1 MTLNQKIL
9 DVVII
14 FGLVLTLIA
23 IPLSLISNTLPSND
37 RLFVFAQQVTDNT
50 INTTPS
56 TATVEGQRQGQST
69 STTMTATSDNN
80 KNNNNTLLLL
90 PSWNEGDTKQTII
103 NFVKNV
109 TNPENPDYYITPDK
123 RIAVFDNDGTLWS
136 EKPIPFEGYFALDR
150 LENLSIANPNLKQ
163 ISPYKEFLQKN
174 ITALKQNLTE
184 KDVVDLIT
192 ITHSN
197 ISQSEFNNI
206 VMNWSQIAQHPQTQ
220 RLFVNMVY
228 QPQLELINFLKDN
241 QFKVFIVSGGG
252 IDFMRQSLSSVY
264 GIPPEQ
270 IIGSSGKYEFVDNN
284 NTNSFIFREPELNS
298 FNNDYQKPVNIQLHI
313 GKVPVI
319 AVGNSDGDL
328 QMLKYVDDNNNNDE
342 HGKALMVLIHHD
354 DAVREY
360 SYDKGAENVLK
371 EAQNRNWTVID
382 MKDDFRDIY
391 PS

>member
-9 DVVII
+9 AVVII
-14 FGLVLTLIA
+14 FGFVLTLIT
-23 IPLSLISNTLPSND
+23 IPLSLISNIIPSND

-50 INTTPS
+50 TTTPS
-56 TATVEGQRQGQST
+56 TSTVDGGERQGQLLERSN
-69 STTMTATSDNN
+69 STTTATF
-80 KNNNNTLLLL
+80 NNNDNTLPLL

-103 NFVKNV
+103 NFVNNL
-109 TNPENPDYYITPDK
+109 TNPENPDYYIPPDR

-174 ITALKQNLTE
+174 TTALKQELTE

-206 VMNWSQIAQHPQTQ
+206 VTNWSQIAQHPQTQ

-228 QPQLELINFLKDN
+228 QPQLELIDFLKDN

-270 IIGSSGKYEFVDNN
+270 IIGSSGKYEFVDNT
-284 NTNSFIFREPELNS
+284 TNSFIFRKPELNS
-298 FNNDYQKPVNIQLHI
+298 YNIDYQKPVNIQLHI

-328 QMLKYVDDNNNNDE
+328 QMLKYVDDNNDNDE

-371 EAQNRNWTVID
+371 EAQNRNWTIVD
-382 MKDDFRDIY
+382 MKDDFREIY

>member
-1 MTLNQKIL
+1 MTLNQKISY
-9 DVVII
+9 VVLI
-14 FGLVLTLIA
+14 FGLVLTIIA

-37 RLFVFAQQVTDNT
+37 RLLFVFAQQEVTDNT
-50 INTTPS
+50 ITTTRTPS
-56 TATVEGQRQGQST
+56 TATVEGGQST
-69 STTMTATSDNN
+69 STMTAASD
-80 KNNNNTLLLL
+80 NNNTLPLL
-90 PSWNEGDTKQTII
+90 PSWNEGNAKEKII

-109 TNPENPDYYITPDK
+109 TNPENSDYYIAPDK

-174 ITALKQNLTE
+174 TTALKQELTE
-184 KDVVDLIT
+184 KDVMDLIT
-192 ITHSN
+192 MTHSN

-206 VMNWSQIAQHPQTQ
+206 VTNWSQIARHPQTQ

-252 IDFMRQSLSSVY
+252 IDFMRQSLSSIY

-270 IIGSSGKYEFVDNN
+270 IIGSSGKYEFVDNT
-284 NTNSFIFREPELNS
+284 TNSFIFRKPELNS

-313 GKVPVI
+313 GKIPVI

-328 QMLKYVDDNNNNDE
+328 QMLRYIDDNNE
-342 HGKALMVLIHHD
+342 EAKALMVLIHHD

-371 EAQNRNWTVID
+371 EAQNRNWTVVD
-382 MKDDFRDIY
+382 MKDDFREIY

>member
-1 MTLNQKIL
+1 MILNQKIP

-23 IPLSLISNTLPSND
+23 IPLSLISNILPSND
-37 RLFVFAQQVTDNT
+37 RLLFVFAQQVTDNT
-50 INTTPS
+50 TTRTPS
-56 TATVEGQRQGQST
+56 TATVEGQRQEEST
-69 STTMTATSDNN
+69 STITATYNI
-80 KNNNNTLLLL
+80 NNNTLPLL
-90 PSWNEGDTKQTII
+90 PSWNEGDAKEKII

-109 TNPENPDYYITPDK
+109 TNPENSDYYIPPDK

-174 ITALKQNLTE
+174 ITALKQELTE
-184 KDVVDLIT
+184 KDVMDLIT

-197 ISQSEFNNI
+197 ISQNEFNNI
-206 VMNWSQIAQHPQTQ
+206 VTNWSQRAQHPQTQ
-220 RLFVNMVY
+220 KLFVNMVY
-228 QPQLELINFLKDN
+228 QPQLELIDFLKDN

-270 IIGSSGKYEFVDNN
+270 IIGSSGKYEYIDNT
-284 NTNSFIFREPELNS
+284 TNSFIFRKPELNT
-298 FNNDYQKPVNIQLHI
+298 FDNEYEKPVNIQLHI

-328 QMLKYVDDNNNNDE
+328 QMLKYVDDDNNNE

-354 DAVREY
+354 DPLREY

-371 EAQNRNWTVID
+371 EAQNRNWTIVD
-382 MKDDFRDIY
+382 MKDDFREIY

>member
-9 DVVII
+9 DIIII

-37 RLFVFAQQVTDNT
+37 RLFVFAQQKVTDNT
-50 INTTPS
+50 TTNTPS
-56 TATVEGQRQGQST
+56 TATVEGGQGQRQEEST
-69 STTMTATSDNN
+69 STMTATSD
-80 KNNNNTLLLL
+80 NNNNTLLLL
-90 PSWNEGDTKQTII
+90 PSWNEGDAKEKII

-109 TNPENPDYYITPDK
+109 TNPENSDYYIPPDK

-174 ITALKQNLTE
+174 TTALKQELTE
-184 KDVVDLIT
+184 KDVLDLIT

-206 VMNWSQIAQHPQTQ
+206 VTNWSQIAQHPQTQ
-220 RLFVNMVY
+220 KLFVNMVY
-228 QPQLELINFLKDN
+228 QPQLELIDFLKDN

-270 IIGSSGKYEFVDNN
+270 IIGSSGKYEYIDNT
-284 NTNSFIFREPELNS
+284 TNSFIFRKPELNS
-298 FNNDYQKPVNIQLHI
+298 FDNDYQKPVNIQLHI

-328 QMLKYVDDNNNNDE
+328 QMLKYVDDNNNDE

-354 DAVREY
+354 DVVREY

-371 EAQNRNWTVID
+371 EAQNRNWTIVD
-382 MKDDFRDIY
+382 MKDDFREIY

>member
-1 MTLNQKIL
+1 
-9 DVVII
+9 
-14 FGLVLTLIA
+14 
-23 IPLSLISNTLPSND
+23 
-37 RLFVFAQQVTDNT
+37 
-50 INTTPS
+50 
-56 TATVEGQRQGQST
+56 
-69 STTMTATSDNN
+69 
-80 KNNNNTLLLL
+80 
-90 PSWNEGDTKQTII
+90 
-103 NFVKNV
+103 
-109 TNPENPDYYITPDK
+109 
-123 RIAVFDNDGTLWS
+123 LWS

-174 ITALKQNLTE
+174 ITALKQELTE
-184 KDVVDLIT
+184 KDVVDLIA

-206 VMNWSQIAQHPQTQ
+206 VTNWSQIAQHPQTQ
-220 RLFVNMVY
+220 RLFINMVY
-228 QPQLELINFLKDN
+228 QPQLELIDFLKDN

-270 IIGSSGKYEFVDNN
+270 IIGSSGKYEFVDNT
-284 NTNSFIFREPELNS
+284 TNSFIFRKPELNS
-298 FNNDYQKPVNIQLHI
+298 YNIDHQKPVNIQLHI

-328 QMLKYVDDNNNNDE
+328 QMLKYVDDNNDNDE

-371 EAQNRNWTVID
+371 EAQNRNWTIVD
-382 MKDDFRDIY
+382 MKDDFREIY

>member
-9 DVVII
+9 AVVII
-14 FGLVLTLIA
+14 FGFVLTLIT
-23 IPLSLISNTLPSND
+23 IPLSLISNIIPSND

-50 INTTPS
+50 TTTPS
-56 TATVEGQRQGQST
+56 TSTVDGGERQGQLLERSN
-69 STTMTATSDNN
+69 STTTATF
-80 KNNNNTLLLL
+80 NNNDNTLPLL

-103 NFVKNV
+103 NFVNNL
-109 TNPENPDYYITPDK
+109 TNPENPDYYIPPDR

-174 ITALKQNLTE
+174 TTALKQQLTE

-206 VMNWSQIAQHPQTQ
+206 VTNWSQIAQHPQTQ

-228 QPQLELINFLKDN
+228 QPQLELIDFLKDN

-270 IIGSSGKYEFVDNN
+270 IIGSSGKYEFVDNT
-284 NTNSFIFREPELNS
+284 TNSFIFRKPELNS
-298 FNNDYQKPVNIQLHI
+298 YNIDYQKPVNIQLHI

-328 QMLKYVDDNNNNDE
+328 QMLKYVDDNNDNDE

-371 EAQNRNWTVID
+371 EAQNRNWTIVD
-382 MKDDFRDIY
+382 MKDDFREIY

>member
-37 RLFVFAQQVTDNT
+37 RLFVFAQQKVTDNT
-50 INTTPS
+50 TTTTPS
-56 TATVEGQRQGQST
+56 RVTVEGQLLERSN
-69 STTMTATSDNN
+69 STTTATF
-80 KNNNNTLLLL
+80 NNNDNTLPLL

-103 NFVKNV
+103 NFVKNL
-109 TNPENPDYYITPDK
+109 TNPENPDYYIPPDR

-174 ITALKQNLTE
+174 TTALKQQLTE
-184 KDVVDLIT
+184 KDVVDLIA

-206 VMNWSQIAQHPQTQ
+206 VTNWSQIAQHPQTQ

-228 QPQLELINFLKDN
+228 QPQLELIDFLKDN

-270 IIGSSGKYEFVDNN
+270 IIGSSGKYEFVDNT
-284 NTNSFIFREPELNS
+284 TNSFIFRKPELNS

-371 EAQNRNWTVID
+371 EAQNRNWTIVD
-382 MKDDFRDIY
+382 MKDDFREIY

>member
-23 IPLSLISNTLPSND
+23 IPLSLISNILPSND
-37 RLFVFAQQVTDNT
+37 RLLSVFAQQVTDNT
-50 INTTPS
+50 TTTRTPS
-56 TATVEGQRQGQST
+56 TATVDGQRQST
-69 STTMTATSDNN
+69 STMTATSD
-80 KNNNNTLLLL
+80 NNNNTLLLL
-90 PSWNEGDTKQTII
+90 PSWNEGDAKEKII

-109 TNPENPDYYITPDK
+109 TDPENSDYYVPPDK

-150 LENLSIANPNLKQ
+150 FENLSIANPNLKQ

-174 ITALKQNLTE
+174 TTALKQELTE

-206 VMNWSQIAQHPQTQ
+206 VTNWSQIAGHPQTQ
-220 RLFVNMVY
+220 RFFVNMVY

-270 IIGSSGKYEFVDNN
+270 IIGSSGKYEFVDNT
-284 NTNSFIFREPELNS
+284 TNSFIFRKPELNS
-298 FNNDYQKPVNIQLHI
+298 FDNDYQKPVNIQLHI
-313 GKVPVI
+313 GKIPVI

-328 QMLKYVDDNNNNDE
+328 QMLRYIDDNNE
-342 HGKALMVLIHHD
+342 EAKALMVLIHHD

-371 EAQNRNWTVID
+371 EAQNRNWTVVD
-382 MKDDFRDIY
+382 MKDDFREIY

>member
-1 MTLNQKIL
+1 MTLNQKFSY
-9 DVVII
+9 VVLI
-14 FGLVLTLIA
+14 FGLVLTIIA

-37 RLFVFAQQVTDNT
+37 RLLFVFAQQEVTDNT
-50 INTTPS
+50 ITTTRTPS
-56 TATVEGQRQGQST
+56 TATVEGGQRQGQST
-69 STTMTATSDNN
+69 STMTAASD
-80 KNNNNTLLLL
+80 NNNTLPLL
-90 PSWNEGDTKQTII
+90 PSWNEGNAKEKII

-109 TNPENPDYYITPDK
+109 TNPENSDYYIAPDK

-150 LENLSIANPNLKQ
+150 LENLSITNPNLKQ
-163 ISPYKEFLQKN
+163 ISPYKEFLQQKN
-174 ITALKQNLTE
+174 TTTLKQELNE

-206 VMNWSQIAQHPQTQ
+206 VTNWSQIAQHPQTQ

-270 IIGSSGKYEFVDNN
+270 IIGSSGKYEFVDNT
-284 NTNSFIFREPELNS
+284 TNSFIFRKPELNS

-313 GKVPVI
+313 GKIPVI

-328 QMLKYVDDNNNNDE
+328 QMLRYIDDNNE
-342 HGKALMVLIHHD
+342 EAKALMVLIHHD

-382 MKDDFRDIY
+382 MKDDFREIY

>member
-9 DVVII
+9 AVVII
-14 FGLVLTLIA
+14 FGLVLTIIT
-23 IPLSLISNTLPSND
+23 IPLSLISNIIPSND
-37 RLFVFAQQVTDNT
+37 RLFVFAQGVTDNT
-50 INTTPS
+50 TTIPS
-56 TATVEGQRQGQST
+56 TAAVGGGQRQGQLQEEST
-69 STTMTATSDNN
+69 STTTATSDNN
-80 KNNNNTLLLL
+80 NNTLPLL

-103 NFVKNV
+103 NFVNNL
-109 TNPENPDYYITPDK
+109 TNPENSDYYIPPDK

-174 ITALKQNLTE
+174 ITALKQELTE
-184 KDVVDLIT
+184 KDVVDLIA

-206 VMNWSQIAQHPQTQ
+206 VTNWSQIAQHPQTQ

-228 QPQLELINFLKDN
+228 QPQLELIDFLKDN

-270 IIGSSGKYEFVDNN
+270 IIGSSGKYEFVDNT
-284 NTNSFIFREPELNS
+284 TNSFIFRKPELNS
-298 FNNDYQKPVNIQLHI
+298 YNIDYQKPVNIQLHI

-328 QMLKYVDDNNNNDE
+328 QMLKYVDDNNDNDE

-371 EAQNRNWTVID
+371 EAQNRNWTIVD
-382 MKDDFRDIY
+382 MKDDFREIY

>member
-342 HGKALMVLIHHD
+342 HEKALMVLVHHD

>member
-9 DVVII
+9 AVVII
-14 FGLVLTLIA
+14 FGFVLTLIT
-23 IPLSLISNTLPSND
+23 IPLSLISNIIPSND

-50 INTTPS
+50 TTTPS
-56 TATVEGQRQGQST
+56 TSTVDGGERQGQLLERSN
-69 STTMTATSDNN
+69 STTTATF
-80 KNNNNTLLLL
+80 NNNDNTLPLL

-103 NFVKNV
+103 NFVNNL
-109 TNPENPDYYITPDK
+109 TNPKNPDYYIPPDR

-174 ITALKQNLTE
+174 TTALKQQLTE

-206 VMNWSQIAQHPQTQ
+206 VTNWSQIAQHPQTQ

-228 QPQLELINFLKDN
+228 QPQLELIDFLKDN

-270 IIGSSGKYEFVDNN
+270 IIGSSGKYEFVDNT
-284 NTNSFIFREPELNS
+284 TNSFIFRKPELNS

-360 SYDKGAENVLK
+360 SYDKGAENVLR
-371 EAQNRNWTVID
+371 EAQNRNWTVVD
-382 MKDDFRDIY
+382 MKDDFREIY
-391 PS
+391 RS

>member
-1 MTLNQKIL
+1 MILNQKIP

-37 RLFVFAQQVTDNT
+37 RLLFVFAQQVTDNT
-50 INTTPS
+50 TTTRTPS
-56 TATVEGQRQGQST
+56 TATVEGQLQEGST
-69 STTMTATSDNN
+69 STITATSNI
-80 KNNNNTLLLL
+80 NNNTLPLL
-90 PSWNEGDTKQTII
+90 PSWNEGDAKEKII

-109 TNPENPDYYITPDK
+109 TNPENSDYYIPPDK

-174 ITALKQNLTE
+174 ITALKQELTE

-206 VMNWSQIAQHPQTQ
+206 VTNWSQIAQHPQTQ

-228 QPQLELINFLKDN
+228 QPQLELIDFLKDN

-270 IIGSSGKYEFVDNN
+270 IIGSSGKYEYIDNT
-284 NTNSFIFREPELNS
+284 TNSFIFRKPELNT
-298 FNNDYQKPVNIQLHI
+298 FDNEYEKPVNIQLHI

-328 QMLKYVDDNNNNDE
+328 QMLKYVDDDNNNE

-354 DAVREY
+354 DPLREY

-371 EAQNRNWTVID
+371 EAQNRNWTIVD
-382 MKDDFRDIY
+382 MKDDFREIY

>member
-9 DVVII
+9 DIVII

-37 RLFVFAQQVTDNT
+37 RLFVFAQQKVTDNT
-50 INTTPS
+50 TTPS
-56 TATVEGQRQGQST
+56 TATVEGQGQRQEEST
-69 STTMTATSDNN
+69 STMTSTSD
-80 KNNNNTLLLL
+80 NNNNTLLLL
-90 PSWNEGDTKQTII
+90 PSWNEGDAKEKII

-109 TNPENPDYYITPDK
+109 TNPENSDYYIPPDK

-174 ITALKQNLTE
+174 ITALKQELTE

-206 VMNWSQIAQHPQTQ
+206 VTHWSQRAQHPQTQ
-220 RLFVNMVY
+220 KLFVNMVY
-228 QPQLELINFLKDN
+228 QPQLELIDFLKDN

-270 IIGSSGKYEFVDNN
+270 IIGSSGKYEYIDNT
-284 NTNSFIFREPELNS
+284 TNSFIFRKPELNS
-298 FNNDYQKPVNIQLHI
+298 FDNDYQKPVNIQLHI

-328 QMLKYVDDNNNNDE
+328 QMLKYVDDNNNKD
-342 HGKALMVLIHHD
+342 GKTLMVLIHHD

-371 EAQNRNWTVID
+371 EAQNRNWTIVD
-382 MKDDFRDIY
+382 MKDDFREIY

>member
-1 MTLNQKIL
+1 M
-9 DVVII
+9 
-14 FGLVLTLIA
+14 
-23 IPLSLISNTLPSND
+23 
-37 RLFVFAQQVTDNT
+37 
-50 INTTPS
+50 
-56 TATVEGQRQGQST
+56 
-69 STTMTATSDNN
+69 
-80 KNNNNTLLLL
+80 
-90 PSWNEGDTKQTII
+90 
-103 NFVKNV
+103 
-109 TNPENPDYYITPDK
+109 
-123 RIAVFDNDGTLWS
+123 WS

-174 ITALKQNLTE
+174 TTALKQQLTE
-184 KDVVDLIT
+184 KDVVDLIA

-206 VMNWSQIAQHPQTQ
+206 VTNWSQIAQHPQTQ

-228 QPQLELINFLKDN
+228 QPQLELIDFLKDN

-264 GIPPEQ
+264 GIPSEQ
-270 IIGSSGKYEFVDNN
+270 IIGSSGKYEFVDNT
-284 NTNSFIFREPELNS
+284 TNSFIFRKPELNS

-371 EAQNRNWTVID
+371 EAQNRNWTIVD
-382 MKDDFRDIY
+382 MKDDFREIY

>member
-9 DVVII
+9 AVVII
-14 FGLVLTLIA
+14 FGFVLTLIT
-23 IPLSLISNTLPSND
+23 IPLSLISNIIPSND

-50 INTTPS
+50 TTTPS
-56 TATVEGQRQGQST
+56 TSTVDGGERQGQLLERSN
-69 STTMTATSDNN
+69 STTTATF
-80 KNNNNTLLLL
+80 NNNDNTLPLL

-103 NFVKNV
+103 NFVNNL
-109 TNPENPDYYITPDK
+109 TNPENPDYYIPLDR

-174 ITALKQNLTE
+174 TTALKQQLTE
-184 KDVVDLIT
+184 KDVVDLIA

-206 VMNWSQIAQHPQTQ
+206 VTNWSQIAQHPQTQ

-228 QPQLELINFLKDN
+228 QPQLELIDFLKDN

-270 IIGSSGKYEFVDNN
+270 IIGSSGKYEFVDNT
-284 NTNSFIFREPELNS
+284 TNSFIFRKPELNS
-298 FNNDYQKPVNIQLHI
+298 YNNDYQKPVNIQLHI

-360 SYDKGAENVLK
+360 SYDKGAENVLR
-371 EAQNRNWTVID
+371 EAQNRNWTVVD
-382 MKDDFRDIY
+382 MKDDFREIY
-391 PS
+391 RS

>member
-1 MTLNQKIL
+1 MMTLNKKIL
-9 DVVII
+9 DVVIS

-23 IPLSLISNTLPSND
+23 IPLSLISNSLPSDD
-37 RLFVFAQQVTDNT
+37 RLFVFAQQVTDIT
-50 INTTPS
+50 ATTTTPS
-56 TATVEGQRQGQST
+56 TATVEGQRQEEST
-69 STTMTATSDNN
+69 STMTATSD
-80 KNNNNTLLLL
+80 NNNNTLLLL
-90 PSWNEGDTKQTII
+90 PSWNEGDAKEKII

-109 TNPENPDYYITPDK
+109 TNPENSDYYIPPDK

-174 ITALKQNLTE
+174 TTALKQQLTE

-206 VMNWSQIAQHPQTQ
+206 VTNWSQIAQHPQTQ

-228 QPQLELINFLKDN
+228 QPQLELIDFLKDN

-270 IIGSSGKYEFVDNN
+270 IIGSSGKYEFVDNT
-284 NTNSFIFREPELNS
+284 TNSFIFRKPELNS

-360 SYDKGAENVLK
+360 SYDKGAENVLR
-371 EAQNRNWTVID
+371 EAQNRNWTVVD
-382 MKDDFRDIY
+382 MKDDFREIY
-391 PS
+391 RS

>member
-14 FGLVLTLIA
+14 FGLVLTIIA

-37 RLFVFAQQVTDNT
+37 RLLLVFAEQVTDNT
-50 INTTPS
+50 TNTTTPS
-56 TATVEGQRQGQST
+56 TATLEGQST
-69 STTMTATSDNN
+69 STMTATSDNN
-80 KNNNNTLLLL
+80 NNNTLPLL
-90 PSWNEGDTKQTII
+90 PSWNEGDVKEKII

-109 TNPENPDYYITPDK
+109 TNPENSDYYIASDK

-150 LENLSIANPNLKQ
+150 LENLSIANPDLKQ

-174 ITALKQNLTE
+174 TTALKQQLTE

-206 VMNWSQIAQHPQTQ
+206 VSNWSQIAQHPQTQ

-270 IIGSSGKYEFVDNN
+270 IIGSSGKYEFVDNT
-284 NTNSFIFREPELNS
+284 TNSFIFRKPELNS

-313 GKVPVI
+313 GKIPVI

-328 QMLKYVDDNNNNDE
+328 QMLKYVDDNNNE

-371 EAQNRNWTVID
+371 EAQNRNWTVVD
-382 MKDDFRDIY
+382 MKDDFREIY